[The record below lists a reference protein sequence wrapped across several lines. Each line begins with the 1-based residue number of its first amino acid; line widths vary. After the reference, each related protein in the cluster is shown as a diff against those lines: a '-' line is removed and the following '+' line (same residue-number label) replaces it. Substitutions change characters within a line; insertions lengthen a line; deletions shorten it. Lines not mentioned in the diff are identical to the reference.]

1 MSERISPPSSLCKRS
16 MATHRVYSLLGNPPA
31 FQACFPMAR
40 MAYTLLHCFSCPL
53 RSATLL
59 VDSPPTVD
67 LRSLTPT
74 YKFYNFPSYLSSI
87 NFILSQ
93 NNRTFD
99 SQELYPPLDR
109 RKGLSGK
116 ESSCP
121 YIYWKTACRREICLP
136 LHAGY
141 LPLPALP
148 ACTFLPLSSPA
159 WPFRLCPR
167 GFCLL
172 LHAGL
177 CRCSPCRR
185 AKKGA
190 VLKTQ
195 FSDSPLNFS
204 GCISAAGVTLV
215 FSVYCIS

>member
-59 VDSPPTVD
+59 VDSSPTVD

-99 SQELYPPLDR
+99 FQELYPPLDR

-116 ESSCP
+116 DSPCP
-121 YIYWKTACRREICLP
+121 YIYWKTAYRREI
-136 LHAGY
+136 
-141 LPLPALP
+141 
-148 ACTFLPLSSPA
+148 
-159 WPFRLCPR
+159 
-167 GFCLL
+167 CLL
-172 LHAGL
+172 LHAGSL
-177 CRCSPCRR
+177 PLPASP
-185 AKKGA
+185 A
-190 VLKTQ
+190 
-195 FSDSPLNFS
+195 
-204 GCISAAGVTLV
+204 CIFFPFFAGSTLLAGILPP
-215 FSVYCIS
+215 FAR